1 MSTINYKFADGHVE
15 DIEVSEEFKRE
26 YELLLVQEQAQ
37 KWKIKKQRQRAELK
51 SGRDVSLERLFE
63 IGYEIKSDE
72 PDPLESLIEK
82 EDRRDYYA
90 KLLHPLTDKQRSV
103 YILKMQ
109 GLTQTQIANKLGLTI
124 SSVNERLQNA
134 QKRISNYF
142 LKNPKK

>member
-51 SGRDVSLERLFE
+51 SGRDVSLERLSE

-72 PDPLESLIEK
+72 PDPLESLIEQ
-82 EDRRDYYA
+82 EERRDYYA
-90 KLLHPLTDKQRSV
+90 KLLHQLTDKQRTV
-103 YILKMQ
+103 YILKLQ
-109 GLTQTQIANKLGLTI
+109 GLTQSQIANKLGLTI

-142 LKNPKK
+142 LKNPKI

>member
-15 DIEVSEEFKRE
+15 DIKVSEEFKRE

-51 SGRDVSLERLFE
+51 SGRDVSLERLSD

-72 PDPLESLIEK
+72 PDPLESLIEQ
-82 EDRRDYYA
+82 EERRDYYA

-103 YILKMQ
+103 YILKLQ

-142 LKNPKK
+142 LKNSKI

>member
-15 DIEVSEEFKRE
+15 DIEVSEKFKRE

-51 SGRDVSLERLFE
+51 SGRDVSLERLSE

-72 PDPLESLIEK
+72 PDPLESLIEQ

-103 YILKMQ
+103 YILKLQ

-142 LKNPKK
+142 LKNPKI

>member
-15 DIEVSEEFKRE
+15 DIKVSEEFKRE

-51 SGRDVSLERLFE
+51 SGRDVSLERLSE

-72 PDPLESLIEK
+72 PDPLESLIEQ
-82 EDRRDYYA
+82 EERRDYYA
-90 KLLHPLTDKQRSV
+90 KLLHQLTDKQRSV
-103 YILKMQ
+103 YILKLQ

-142 LKNPKK
+142 LKNPKI